1 LFSDFDFFQAASG
14 ALCDLLPNLPS
25 SIRRV
30 CSGYAPD
37 WGVLAT
43 VEALDDTTM
52 VLVTRRVQL
61 PEI

>member
-1 LFSDFDFFQAASG
+1 MRSVVVVVNPPFFDDLACLVVEVGEQVFVEALISQAA
-14 ALCDLLPNLPS
+14 
-25 SIRRV
+25 
-30 CSGYAPD
+30 
-37 WGVLAT
+37 